1 VCIYARDKDG
11 RKKGDCNSSAL
22 HNLAETNLAST
33 GINVSTE
40 FEGMDRRFPAE
51 TELALF
57 RIAQEAIGNIVRHSE
72 AKNAA
77 IELECDAD
85 KCVLRVEDDG
95 KGFDVSEIRGI
106 DGSGRGAGLF
116 GLEEGVTWQMVTEL
130 LNLSLDKG
138 PELLLRF

>member
-1 VCIYARDKDG
+1 MGQR
-11 RKKGDCNSSAL
+11 L
-22 HNLAETNLAST
+22 
-33 GINVSTE
+33 
-40 FEGMDRRFPAE
+40 PAE

-77 IELECDAD
+77 IKLECDAD

-116 GLEEGVTWQMVTEL
+116 GMEERVTMAGGNCAVESQPGQ
-130 LNLSLDKG
+130 G
-138 PELLLRF
+138 PELLLRFQ